1 MKVIV
6 PYVYNWEGK
15 IEQKLLEKE
24 NQNPSELT
32 NDILSIVQAIVDDT
46 SKEFQ
51 YSYGVIN
58 DMNKRI
64 DQLDQKVAAIEGD
77 VKINRKL
84 NPRGQNGFHHFT
96 RTRRTA
102 RVEK

>member
-84 NPRGQNGFHHFT
+84 IDAITFVKNSNDL
-96 RTRRTA
+96 
-102 RVEK
+102 

>member
-15 IEQKLLEKE
+15 IEQKLLEKA

-32 NDILSIVQAIVDDT
+32 NDILGIVQAIVDDT

-58 DMNKRI
+58 DINKRI
-64 DQLDQKVAAIEGD
+64 DQLDQKVTAIEGD

-84 NPRGQNGFHHFT
+84 IDAITFVKNS
-96 RTRRTA
+96 
-102 RVEK
+102 KDL

>member
-1 MKVIV
+1 MKVVV

-15 IEQKLLEKE
+15 IEQKILEKE

-46 SKEFQ
+46 SKEFK

-64 DQLDQKVAAIEGD
+64 DQLDQKVTAIEGD

-84 NPRGQNGFHHFT
+84 IDAITFVKNS
-96 RTRRTA
+96 
-102 RVEK
+102 KDL

>member
-15 IEQKLLEKE
+15 IEQKLLEKA

-32 NDILSIVQAIVDDT
+32 NDILGIVQAIVDDT
-46 SKEFQ
+46 SKEFK

-58 DMNKRI
+58 DINKRI
-64 DQLDQKVAAIEGD
+64 DQLDQKVASIEGD

-84 NPRGQNGFHHFT
+84 IDAITFVKNS
-96 RTRRTA
+96 
-102 RVEK
+102 KDL

>member
-1 MKVIV
+1 MKVVV

-15 IEQKLLEKE
+15 IEQKLLEKA

-32 NDILSIVQAIVDDT
+32 NDILGIVQAIVDDT

-58 DMNKRI
+58 DINKRI
-64 DQLDQKVAAIEGD
+64 DQLDQKVTAIEGD

-84 NPRGQNGFHHFT
+84 IDAITFVKNS
-96 RTRRTA
+96 
-102 RVEK
+102 KDL

>member
-1 MKVIV
+1 MKVVV

-15 IEQKLLEKE
+15 IEQKILEKE

-51 YSYGVIN
+51 YSYGIMN
-58 DMNKRI
+58 DLNARI

-84 NPRGQNGFHHFT
+84 IDAITFVKNS
-96 RTRRTA
+96 
-102 RVEK
+102 KDL

>member
-58 DMNKRI
+58 DINKRI
-64 DQLDQKVAAIEGD
+64 DQLDQKVTAIEGD

-84 NPRGQNGFHHFT
+84 IDAITFVKNS
-96 RTRRTA
+96 
-102 RVEK
+102 KDL

>member
-15 IEQKLLEKE
+15 IEQKILEKE
-24 NQNPSELT
+24 NQNSSELT

-51 YSYGVIN
+51 YSYGIMN
-58 DMNKRI
+58 DLNARI

-84 NPRGQNGFHHFT
+84 IDAITFVKNS
-96 RTRRTA
+96 
-102 RVEK
+102 KDL

>member
-15 IEQKLLEKE
+15 IEQKLLEKA

-46 SKEFQ
+46 SKEFK

-64 DQLDQKVAAIEGD
+64 DQLDQKVASIEGD

-84 NPRGQNGFHHFT
+84 IDAITFVKNSNDL
-96 RTRRTA
+96 
-102 RVEK
+102 

>member
-15 IEQKLLEKE
+15 IEQKILEKE
-24 NQNPSELT
+24 NQNSSELT

-51 YSYGVIN
+51 YSYGIMN
-58 DMNKRI
+58 DLNARI
-64 DQLDQKVAAIEGD
+64 DRLDQKVAAIEGD

-84 NPRGQNGFHHFT
+84 IDAITFVKNS
-96 RTRRTA
+96 
-102 RVEK
+102 KDL

>member
-15 IEQKLLEKE
+15 IEQKLLEKA

-32 NDILSIVQAIVDDT
+32 NDILGIVQAIVDDT

-64 DQLDQKVAAIEGD
+64 DQLDQKVTAIEGD

-84 NPRGQNGFHHFT
+84 IDAITFVKNSNDL
-96 RTRRTA
+96 
-102 RVEK
+102 

>member
-1 MKVIV
+1 MKVVV

-64 DQLDQKVAAIEGD
+64 DQLDQKVTAIEGD

-84 NPRGQNGFHHFT
+84 IDAITFVKNS
-96 RTRRTA
+96 
-102 RVEK
+102 KDL

>member
-15 IEQKLLEKE
+15 IEQKILEKE

-51 YSYGVIN
+51 YSYRIMN
-58 DMNKRI
+58 DLNARI
-64 DQLDQKVAAIEGD
+64 DQLDQKVTAIEGD

-84 NPRGQNGFHHFT
+84 IDAITFVKNS
-96 RTRRTA
+96 
-102 RVEK
+102 KDL

>member
-15 IEQKLLEKE
+15 IEQKLLEKA

-32 NDILSIVQAIVDDT
+32 NDILGIVQSIVDDT
-46 SKEFQ
+46 ANEFK

-64 DQLDQKVAAIEGD
+64 DQLDQKVASIEGD
-77 VKINRKL
+77 AKINRKL
-84 NPRGQNGFHHFT
+84 IDAITFVKNS
-96 RTRRTA
+96 
-102 RVEK
+102 KDL

>member
-58 DMNKRI
+58 DINKRI
-64 DQLDQKVAAIEGD
+64 DQLDQKITAIEGD

-84 NPRGQNGFHHFT
+84 IDAITFVKNS
-96 RTRRTA
+96 
-102 RVEK
+102 KDL

>member
-15 IEQKLLEKE
+15 IEQKLLEKA

-32 NDILSIVQAIVDDT
+32 NDILGIVQAIVDDT

-58 DMNKRI
+58 DINKRI
-64 DQLDQKVAAIEGD
+64 DQLDQKVTAIEGD

-84 NPRGQNGFHHFT
+84 IGAITFVKNS
-96 RTRRTA
+96 
-102 RVEK
+102 KDL

>member
-1 MKVIV
+1 MKVVV

-15 IEQKLLEKE
+15 IEQKLIEKA

-32 NDILSIVQAIVDDT
+32 NDILGIVQAIVDDT

-58 DMNKRI
+58 DINKRI
-64 DQLDQKVAAIEGD
+64 DQLDKKVSSIEGD

-84 NPRGQNGFHHFT
+84 IDAITFVKNS
-96 RTRRTA
+96 
-102 RVEK
+102 KDL

>member
-1 MKVIV
+1 MKVVV

-15 IEQKLLEKE
+15 IEQKILEKE

-51 YSYGVIN
+51 YSYGIMN
-58 DMNKRI
+58 DINKRI
-64 DQLDQKVAAIEGD
+64 DQLDQKVTAIEGD

-84 NPRGQNGFHHFT
+84 IDAITFVKNS
-96 RTRRTA
+96 
-102 RVEK
+102 KDL

>member
-1 MKVIV
+1 MKVVV

-15 IEQKLLEKE
+15 IEQKLLEKA

-64 DQLDQKVAAIEGD
+64 DQLDQKVTAIEGD

-84 NPRGQNGFHHFT
+84 IDAITFVKNS
-96 RTRRTA
+96 
-102 RVEK
+102 KDL

>member
-15 IEQKLLEKE
+15 IEQKILEKE
-24 NQNPSELT
+24 KQNPSELT

-51 YSYGVIN
+51 YSYGIMN
-58 DMNKRI
+58 DLNARI
-64 DQLDQKVAAIEGD
+64 DRLDQKVTAIEGD

-84 NPRGQNGFHHFT
+84 IDAITFVKNS
-96 RTRRTA
+96 
-102 RVEK
+102 KDL

>member
-15 IEQKLLEKE
+15 IEQKILEKE

-51 YSYGVIN
+51 YSYGIMN
-58 DMNKRI
+58 DLNTRI
-64 DQLDQKVAAIEGD
+64 DRLDQKVTAIEGD

-84 NPRGQNGFHHFT
+84 IDAITFVKNS
-96 RTRRTA
+96 
-102 RVEK
+102 KDL

>member
-84 NPRGQNGFHHFT
+84 IDAITFVKNS
-96 RTRRTA
+96 
-102 RVEK
+102 KDL

>member
-58 DMNKRI
+58 DINKRI
-64 DQLDQKVAAIEGD
+64 DQLDKKVASIEGD

-84 NPRGQNGFHHFT
+84 IDAITFVKNS
-96 RTRRTA
+96 
-102 RVEK
+102 KDL

>member
-51 YSYGVIN
+51 YSYGIMN
-58 DMNKRI
+58 DLNARI
-64 DQLDQKVAAIEGD
+64 ERLDQKVAAIEGD

-84 NPRGQNGFHHFT
+84 IDAITFVKNS
-96 RTRRTA
+96 
-102 RVEK
+102 KDL

>member
-51 YSYGVIN
+51 YSYGIMN
-58 DMNKRI
+58 DLNARI
-64 DQLDQKVAAIEGD
+64 DRLDQKVAAIEGD

-84 NPRGQNGFHHFT
+84 IDAITFVKNS
-96 RTRRTA
+96 
-102 RVEK
+102 KDL

>member
-15 IEQKLLEKE
+15 IEQKILEKE

-51 YSYGVIN
+51 YSYGIMN
-58 DMNKRI
+58 DLNARI
-64 DQLDQKVAAIEGD
+64 DRLDQKVAAIEGD

-84 NPRGQNGFHHFT
+84 IDAITFVKNSNDL
-96 RTRRTA
+96 
-102 RVEK
+102 

>member
-1 MKVIV
+1 MKVVV

-15 IEQKLLEKE
+15 IEQKILEKE

-58 DMNKRI
+58 DINKRI
-64 DQLDQKVAAIEGD
+64 DQLDKKVASIEGD

-84 NPRGQNGFHHFT
+84 IDAITFVKNS
-96 RTRRTA
+96 
-102 RVEK
+102 KDL

>member
-1 MKVIV
+1 MKVVV

-15 IEQKLLEKE
+15 IEQKLLEKA

-32 NDILSIVQAIVDDT
+32 NDILGIVQAIVDDT
-46 SKEFQ
+46 SKEFK

-64 DQLDQKVAAIEGD
+64 DQLDQKVASIEGD

-84 NPRGQNGFHHFT
+84 IDAITFVKNS
-96 RTRRTA
+96 
-102 RVEK
+102 KDL

>member
-15 IEQKLLEKE
+15 IEQKLLEKA

-32 NDILSIVQAIVDDT
+32 NDILGIVQAIVDDT

-64 DQLDQKVAAIEGD
+64 DQLDQKVTAIEGD

-84 NPRGQNGFHHFT
+84 IDAITFVKNS
-96 RTRRTA
+96 
-102 RVEK
+102 KDL

>member
-1 MKVIV
+1 MKVVV

-15 IEQKLLEKE
+15 IEQKLLEKA

-64 DQLDQKVAAIEGD
+64 DQLDQKVTSIEGD

-84 NPRGQNGFHHFT
+84 IDAITFVKNS
-96 RTRRTA
+96 
-102 RVEK
+102 KDL

>member
-1 MKVIV
+1 MKVVV

-15 IEQKLLEKE
+15 IEQKLLEKA

-51 YSYGVIN
+51 YSYEVIN
-58 DMNKRI
+58 DINKRI
-64 DQLDQKVAAIEGD
+64 DQLDKKVASIEGD

-84 NPRGQNGFHHFT
+84 IDAITFVKNS
-96 RTRRTA
+96 
-102 RVEK
+102 KDL

>member
-15 IEQKLLEKE
+15 IEQKLLEKA

-32 NDILSIVQAIVDDT
+32 NDILGIVQAIVDDT
-46 SKEFQ
+46 SKEFK

-64 DQLDQKVAAIEGD
+64 DQLDQKVASIEGD

-84 NPRGQNGFHHFT
+84 IDAITFVKNS
-96 RTRRTA
+96 
-102 RVEK
+102 KDL

>member
-1 MKVIV
+1 MKVVV

-15 IEQKLLEKE
+15 IEQKLLEKA

-58 DMNKRI
+58 DINKRI
-64 DQLDQKVAAIEGD
+64 DQLDQKVATIEGN

-84 NPRGQNGFHHFT
+84 IDAITFVKNS
-96 RTRRTA
+96 
-102 RVEK
+102 KDL

>member
-1 MKVIV
+1 MKVVV

-15 IEQKLLEKE
+15 IEQKLLEKA

-32 NDILSIVQAIVDDT
+32 NDILGIVQAIVDDT
-46 SKEFQ
+46 SKEFK

-64 DQLDQKVAAIEGD
+64 DQLDQKVTAIEGN

-84 NPRGQNGFHHFT
+84 IDAITFVKNS
-96 RTRRTA
+96 
-102 RVEK
+102 KDL

>member
-1 MKVIV
+1 MKVVV

-15 IEQKLLEKE
+15 IEQKLLEKA

-64 DQLDQKVAAIEGD
+64 DQLDRKVASIEGD

-84 NPRGQNGFHHFT
+84 IDAITFVKNS
-96 RTRRTA
+96 
-102 RVEK
+102 KDL

>member
-1 MKVIV
+1 MKVVV

-15 IEQKLLEKE
+15 IEQKLLEKA

-32 NDILSIVQAIVDDT
+32 NDILGIVQAIVDDT

-64 DQLDQKVAAIEGD
+64 DQLDQKVTSIEGD

-84 NPRGQNGFHHFT
+84 IDAITFVKNS
-96 RTRRTA
+96 
-102 RVEK
+102 KDL

>member
-51 YSYGVIN
+51 YSYGIMN
-58 DMNKRI
+58 DINKRI
-64 DQLDQKVAAIEGD
+64 DQLDKKVASIEGD

-84 NPRGQNGFHHFT
+84 IDAITFVKNS
-96 RTRRTA
+96 
-102 RVEK
+102 KDL

>member
-1 MKVIV
+1 MKVVV

-51 YSYGVIN
+51 YSYGIMN
-58 DMNKRI
+58 DLNARI
-64 DQLDQKVAAIEGD
+64 DRLDQKVAAIEGD
-77 VKINRKL
+77 VKVNRKL
-84 NPRGQNGFHHFT
+84 IDAITFVKNSNDL
-96 RTRRTA
+96 
-102 RVEK
+102 